1 MSETLFDP
9 DFWKAQWGV
18 IWSAPW
24 VFLPALL
31 IAFAVGWKWKGTN
44 QDAEIRGLR
53 ADRDASV
60 SRLDLVKENA
70 LNEAKELA
78 DLRRTFSRSKLNCR
92 QAHSP
97 LLSPPRR
104 NEKQLLSP
112 LPTTPLERLRQLN
125 TGPSELSG
133 QVSERLLTPKW
144 RMRRQRLKNLST
156 RRTHRPLSF
165 AMDRRANP
173 WRL

>member
-1 MSETLFDP
+1 MDHSKSRQMSETLFDP

-78 DLRRTFSRSKLNCR
+78 DLRQDIFQIKTQLQAGAQPIALATEAERKAITLTSSNNAIREIATVEHRPVRIIRT
-92 QAHSP
+92 
-97 LLSPPRR
+97 
-104 NEKQLLSP
+104 
-112 LPTTPLERLRQLN
+112 
-125 TGPSELSG
+125 
-133 QVSERLLTPKW
+133 SERKASDT
-144 RMRRQRLKNLST
+144 
-156 RRTHRPLSF
+156 
-165 AMDRRANP
+165 
-173 WRL
+173 